1 MVVSLPEKMSSLI
14 LKNFR
19 MKKTIIILAISLTG
33 SGVMA
38 QEFNRSEVSVN
49 LGGGVSGFQTQPT
62 EGSASQSWTIS
73 LGAGYHFFFNP
84 QWGIGT
90 GANFATYNGGIS
102 IADYATHQATTN
114 NLTGDA
120 LDFMVSVP
128 NYKEIHQAMMATIPL
143 MLQFQSTGNTIIYA
157 AFGGKAGIPLSA
169 NNKANGRI
177 TSSGFYPIYNV
188 TYDNLPEYGFVTNQA
203 IPKDNTDI
211 DMKTVFMA
219 SAELGVK
226 RLLVNKMNLY
236 LGLYLDYG
244 LNDVLSRQSA
254 AGNNANIVVF
264 QPDSPANFVYNTA
277 LNSYSKQMKPFAI
290 GFTARLT
297 VAKRTWDKSY
307 FKFREENN

>member
-1 MVVSLPEKMSSLI
+1 
-14 LKNFR
+14 
-19 MKKTIIILAISLTG
+19 MKKIIIILAMSLTFLG
-33 SGVMA
+33 ITA
-38 QEFNRSEVSVN
+38 QEFNRYEFSAN
-49 LGGGVSGFQTQPT
+49 IGGGVSGLQTQPT
-62 EGSASQSWTIS
+62 EGTASQSWTIS
-73 LGAGYHFFFNP
+73 LGLGYHFFFNP

-128 NYKEIHQAMMATIPL
+128 NYKERHQAMMATIPL

-157 AFGGKAGIPLSA
+157 AFGGKACLPLSA
-169 NNKANGRI
+169 NSKPNGRI

-188 TYDNLPEYGFVTNQA
+188 TYDDMPEYGFVTNQA

-236 LGLYLDYG
+236 LGLYFDYG
-244 LNDVLSRQSA
+244 LNDVLNRQTA
-254 AGNNANIVVF
+254 AGNIDNIVVF
-264 QPDSPANFVYNTA
+264 QSDSPANFVYNTA

-297 VAKRTWDKSY
+297 LAKKTWDKSY
-307 FKFREENN
+307 FKFRDEDK